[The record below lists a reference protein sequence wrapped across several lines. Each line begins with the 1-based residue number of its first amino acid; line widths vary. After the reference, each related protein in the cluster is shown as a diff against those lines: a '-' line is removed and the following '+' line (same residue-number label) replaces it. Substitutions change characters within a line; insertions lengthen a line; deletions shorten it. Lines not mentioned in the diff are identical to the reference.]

1 MEVMNFEIS
10 PYCSAGHSAFY
21 TNEALG
27 IKNEIVP
34 FAKTETE
41 LVYNM
46 KTCFQFE
53 NVDMYEHGLMVNRE
67 YTNILYMLQLGL
79 VDEVFPPELLDI
91 FKTHTLLPLDVMSKY
106 QILHDCGKPLCLKV
120 DEQGRRQYPNHAFI
134 SYQQVLKLFPLDS
147 DLQYLVLHD
156 MDFHTLK
163 NEELESLAKSKYGFS
178 LYLTAWAELIANSQM
193 FGGYD
198 NVSFKIKRKKLI
210 KSLKLFR
217 DNK

>member
-1 MEVMNFEIS
+1 MEVMNFDIS

-34 FAKTETE
+34 FAKTELE
-41 LVYNM
+41 LIYNM
-46 KTCFQFE
+46 KNCFQFE
-53 NVDMYEHGLMVNRE
+53 NVDMYEHGIMVNRE

-79 VDEVFPPELLDI
+79 LDETFPPELLDI
-91 FKTHTLLPLDVMSKY
+91 YKTHQPLPLGLITKY

-120 DEQGRRQYPNHAFI
+120 DEEGRRQYPNHAFI
-134 SYQQVLKLFPLDS
+134 SYQQVLKLYPYEP
-147 DLQYLVLHD
+147 DLHFLVLHD

-163 NEELESLAKSKYGFS
+163 NEQLEHIASSKYGFS
-178 LYLTAWAELIANSQM
+178 LYLTAWAELIANSKM

-198 NVSFKIKRKKLI
+198 SVSFKIKRKKLI

-217 DNK
+217 DPK